1 MTRQEKH
8 GIRDIKFSQWIRKSL
23 PDSSTGFSVSDI
35 DFMLWNWKTKRFALL
50 EIKCRNVELGKGQ
63 NWKTKRFA
71 LLEIKCRNVE
81 LGKGQKMMLQ
91 NIHRWIKN
99 GLDDGWNYYGYHL
112 ITFEGDTFENG
123 KVYLNKKETTEKEL
137 IDFLSLEF

>member
-1 MTRQEKH
+1 MTKQEKH

-50 EIKCRNVELGKGQ
+50 EIKCRNVE
-63 NWKTKRFA
+63 
-71 LLEIKCRNVE
+71 I
-81 LGKGQKMMLQ
+81 GKGQKIMLQ

-99 GLDDGWNYYGYHL
+99 GLDNGWKYHGYHL
-112 ITFEGDTFENG
+112 VTFEGDTFENG
-123 KVYLNKKETTEKEL
+123 KVYLNKKETTEKDL
-137 IDFLSLEF
+137 IDFLSLEI